1 MANSKS
7 AEKRIRINRT
17 KRAIKVAHKSAL
29 KTSIKRYLQS
39 LEGDRA
45 NAQDNLKKAIRALDK
60 VQQWYHPQECRGPHQ
75 VPAHQE
81 TC

>member
-7 AEKRIRINRT
+7 AEKRIRVNRT

-45 NAQDNLKKAIRALDK
+45 NAQDNLKRRSVRWTRLQHVVSSTRI
-60 VQQWYHPQECRGPHQ
+60 RGPHQ